1 MEPKEMTTP
10 EHVLSEVGD
19 LIIAMTN
26 DGFNY
31 GELVPLIK
39 AYTDLLRVVSEMPLI
54 SIGGELIENEKHPSA
69 ATPECI
75 YVPVYFGDKLVDTV
89 KIPTSKVR

>member
-10 EHVLSEVGD
+10 EQVLSEVGD
-19 LIIAMTN
+19 LIIAMTKDCFN
-26 DGFNY
+26 D

-54 SIGGELIENEKHPSA
+54 SIGGELI
-69 ATPECI
+69 
-75 YVPVYFGDKLVDTV
+75 DTV
-89 KIPTSKVR
+89 NIPKKEATT

>member
-10 EHVLSEVGD
+10 EQVLSEVGD

-26 DGFNY
+26 DGFND

-54 SIGGELIENEKHPSA
+54 SIGGEQI
-69 ATPECI
+69 
-75 YVPVYFGDKLVDTV
+75 DTV
-89 KIPTSKVR
+89 NIPKKEATT